1 MFLNYTFCSALE
13 QFYILQIKINL
24 INNSIYLLFD
34 NLLLTLLLI
43 FVFFFFSIFSLV
55 PNNSSNFFLIPNRF
69 QFFYET
75 VFSSILSLVQENLP
89 SHQKNNFFPIIST
102 IFFFVFN
109 LNLFGILPY
118 TFTVSSQ
125 LIITFTLSLVIFLG
139 IHIIAAMIHKFK
151 LFSLFFP
158 SGVSV
163 ILCPLLVPIEFI
175 SFIFKP
181 ISISVRLFANM
192 MAGHTLLKVIAGF
205 VWGIMSF
212 TGFFSIAHSVPLLL
226 LVILFGLELGVAVI
240 QSFVF
245 TVLFLIYTHDAL
257 VMH

>member
-1 MFLNYTFCSALE
+1 MISNNIFFSALE
-13 QFYILQIKINL
+13 QFYTLQIKINL
-24 INNSIYLLFD
+24 IFNTFFLVLD
-34 NLLLTLLLI
+34 NILVTLIII
-43 FVFFFFSIFSLV
+43 FIFFFFSIISLM
-55 PNNSSNFFLIPNRF
+55 PANSSNFFLIPNRW
-69 QFFYET
+69 QFFYEI
-75 VFSSILSLVQENLP
+75 VYSSILSLVQDLP
-89 SHQKNNFFPIIST
+89 YKQKNNFFPIIST

-109 LNLFGILPY
+109 LNLFGVIPY

-125 LIITFTLSLVIFLG
+125 LVLTFSLSLVIFLG
-139 IHIIAAMIHKFK
+139 IHIIAALLHKFK

-205 VWGIMSF
+205 VWSIMSF
-212 TGFFSIAHSVPLLL
+212 SGFFSIAYYIPLLL
-226 LVILFGLELGVAVI
+226 LVIVFGLELGVAVI

-245 TVLFLIYTHDAL
+245 TVLFIIYINDAL
-257 VMH
+257 VIH